1 MSPWSCLSTETSRK
15 VYTKSSIY
23 FWGGNRLNTWMLLY
37 QVRFTSA
44 TKAEHQLTGAVKVT
58 MSASLCSLLIREQDC
73 APAATTPSAGCWLWS
88 ADWKL
93 THAYLWDPHRS
104 VDGQA
109 WAKPGQGLDVC
120 SGGQWP
126 SALSVDRKGQRFEV
140 LGIDVALVSSHRL
153 QQVLAWDNLFGKKET
168 KNKKNK
174 FQVVIRHDT
183 QTELFHHLFN
193 LRC

>member
-1 MSPWSCLSTETSRK
+1 
-15 VYTKSSIY
+15 
-23 FWGGNRLNTWMLLY
+23 MLLY

-44 TKAEHQLTGAVKVT
+44 TKAQHQLMDAVKVT
-58 MSASLCSLLIREQDC
+58 MWASLCSLLIRDQDC
-73 APAATTPSAGCWLWS
+73 APAATTPSAGCWLWL
-88 ADWKL
+88 ANWKL

-109 WAKPGQGLDVC
+109 WAKARQGLDIC

-153 QQVLAWDNLFGKKET
+153 QEVLAWDNLFRKKR
-168 KNKKNK
+168 NKKIK
-174 FQVVIRHDT
+174 KTSSR
-183 QTELFHHLFN
+183 LW
-193 LRC
+193 